1 MTARVSL
8 LGRCLEPLAAGLWII
23 FLIWTAFIAVVWS
36 CGIGQGGLGAIGN
49 RDLRAALEWLIGIG
63 DVLWITL
70 AAANVHL
77 WLAEAEGLATA
88 RRWALLVIGSA
99 VALALLSALSGFP
112 LGTIVYSRQL
122 GVQLGPIPFGL
133 PLLWFAIFISA
144 RQLVLRVWPRI
155 SQAGLA
161 AAVGALALLT
171 DLNLESVAAK
181 ARGWWLWKASTPA
194 IPASLPGALDELRGL
209 EPDAGAARFLSSQR
223 TRGRQPPG
231 DRPPTDCRFA
241 PALRGLSRGQHRPL
255 DARLTCPTGKTDR
268 PAARAAHSSFPGR
281 NPTGN
286 RR

>member
-194 IPASLPGALDELRGL
+194 TPPLFQAPWTNYVAWSLMLALLAFFLRSERVGASR
-209 EPDAGAARFLSSQR
+209 RV
-223 TRGRQPPG
+223 T
-231 DRPPTDCRFA
+231 
-241 PALRGLSRGQHRPL
+241 ALRPIAVLLLLYAVFLAANIGRWMRG
-255 DARLTCPTGKTDR
+255 
-268 PAARAAHSSFPGR
+268 
-281 NPTGN
+281 
-286 RR
+286 